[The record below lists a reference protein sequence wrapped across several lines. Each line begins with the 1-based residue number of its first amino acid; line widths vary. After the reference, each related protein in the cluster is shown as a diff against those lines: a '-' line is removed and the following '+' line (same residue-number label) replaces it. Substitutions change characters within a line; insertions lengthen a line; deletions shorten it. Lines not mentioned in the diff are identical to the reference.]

1 MTTLEMVADEP
12 KDYLDTNISNNDRE
26 GFGTLRKKIIL
37 SLIWFYYNGVLMD
50 KTIDDENM

>member
-26 GFGTLRKKIIL
+26 GYGTLRKQFCL
-37 SLIWFYYNGVLMD
+37 SNALLL
-50 KTIDDENM
+50 